1 VSRHACAVD
10 DVLLLEELA
19 ANAWPPG
26 LVQHVGGWRLRFSG
40 GAGRRAN
47 SVLPNAEAGALGL
60 DERIAL
66 AERFYAGRGWPARFQ
81 LSPAA
86 RPAGL
91 DDALAARGYAVEARS
106 EVHVAALADVLTRV
120 DGDGDGPAVL
130 EAPDAEWLA
139 AWPGGTPLAADL
151 LGRIGPRAAYALL
164 RRDGGPVAVGRA
176 VVERGWVGVFGM
188 ATRAEAR
195 RTGAAT
201 AILGALAR
209 WGTAAGADRAY
220 LQVEAGNGP
229 ALALYAGAGFRLHH
243 RYLYRVASDHAGGT
257 PEASS
262 PRPS

>member
-1 VSRHACAVD
+1 
-10 DVLLLEELA
+10 
-19 ANAWPPG
+19 
-26 LVQHVGGWRLRFSG
+26 VGGWRLRFSG

-47 SVLPNAEAGALGL
+47 SVLPNAEAGGLGL

-106 EVHVAALADVLTRV
+106 EVHVAALAEVLARSDAGA
-120 DGDGDGPAVL
+120 DGAAVL
-130 EAPDAEWLA
+130 ETPDPEWLA
-139 AWPGGTPLAADL
+139 AWPGGSPLAADL
-151 LGRIGPRAAYALL
+151 LGRIGPPAAYALL
-164 RRDGGPVAVGRA
+164 RRDGEPVAVGRA
-176 VVERGWVGVFGM
+176 VAERGWLGVFGM
-188 ATRAEAR
+188 ATRPEAR

-209 WGTAAGADRAY
+209 WGVAAGAERAY
-220 LQVEAGNGP
+220 LQVEAGNDP

-243 RYLYRVASDHAGGT
+243 RYLYRVADHPGGVIR
-257 PEASS
+257 EA
-262 PRPS
+262 PPHAPS